1 MCPPKVLKSR
11 PGSTQCRQLLA
22 AAIGDCE
29 GESGFVPVRITTDAV
44 AAASSMSVEQIEI
57 GGPVTARFR
66 HTPNGLK
73 IQGRNSETL
82 SVVLEQL
89 GIAHMH
95 SAWGVSETLANRQI
109 ESTGFPGSWRGYR
122 GRSMLP

>member
-1 MCPPKVLKSR
+1 MPSAVGGCDWGLRGRERLRAGPDHYGCR
-11 PGSTQCRQLLA
+11 GSSVIDECRA
-22 AAIGDCE
+22 D
-29 GESGFVPVRITTDAV
+29 
-44 AAASSMSVEQIEI
+44 EI

-95 SAWGVSETLANRQI
+95 SAWGLSETLANRQI
-109 ESTGFPGSWRGYR
+109 GSTGFPGSWRGYR